1 MQEKKLL
8 LSLIRQTGICR
19 RTGKGTPGKGD
30 YMTVIFDMD
39 GVILDSERIY
49 LEGWLRA
56 AALSGLD
63 EARMMTAVADA
74 TGVNDEMERQIMEEA
89 FGSVPGWSYEKAFR
103 DCRDYFLETVESGRM
118 PVKEGARELLA
129 FLRRERIPAGLAS
142 STPFPLLKKELTK
155 AGLYDCFDTIV
166 SGDMAARSKPAPDIF
181 LLCARRLE
189 ADPADCL
196 VIEDS
201 YNGVRA
207 AAAAGMRPVMVPD
220 RLAPTEEM
228 EKTAFRI
235 LPSLTAVLEYLRRT
249 IAENPEYH

>member
-1 MQEKKLL
+1 
-8 LSLIRQTGICR
+8 
-19 RTGKGTPGKGD
+19 
-30 YMTVIFDMD
+30 MTVIFDMD

-129 FLRRERIPAGLAS
+129 FLRREGIPAGLAS

-155 AGLYDCFDTIV
+155 AGLYFSC
-166 SGDMAARSKPAPDIF
+166 SA
-181 LLCARRLE
+181 
-189 ADPADCL
+189 PADW
-196 VIEDS
+196 
-201 YNGVRA
+201 R
-207 AAAAGMRPVMVPD
+207 
-220 RLAPTEEM
+220 
-228 EKTAFRI
+228 RI
-235 LPSLTAVLEYLRRT
+235 PRT
-249 IAENPEYH
+249 VW